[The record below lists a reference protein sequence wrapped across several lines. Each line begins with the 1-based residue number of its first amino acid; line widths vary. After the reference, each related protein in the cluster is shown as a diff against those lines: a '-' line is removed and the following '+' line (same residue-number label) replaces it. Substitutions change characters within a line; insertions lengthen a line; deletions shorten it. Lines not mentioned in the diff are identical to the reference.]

1 MWWLYLDESG
11 DLGFDFITKKPSNFF
26 TIAILLVE
34 GHENNRALSNATQTT
49 IRRKL
54 SKRPHAEL
62 KGSHTDLAVKRYWF
76 QRVQPIPFQVYA
88 LTLNKRRVY
97 PELQGRKDRLYNY
110 VARQVMDRLPIEQA
124 QTRVQLVA
132 DRCKSKKEIA
142 DFNGYLFTQLQGR
155 LNPKVPLDFSH
166 LASHASS
173 GLQAVDLFAWGIFRK
188 YEKGDREWLDVFGEK
203 VKCEERYL

>member
-34 GHENNRALSNATQTT
+34 SHEHNRALIKATQTT

-54 SKRPHAEL
+54 SSRPHAEL
-62 KGSHTDLAVKRYWF
+62 KGSHTALAVKRYWF

-97 PELQGRKDRLYNY
+97 DYLRVKKDRLYNFL
-110 VARQVMDRLPIEQA
+110 ARKVMDRLPVERA
-124 QTRVQLVA
+124 ETRVQFVV
-132 DRCKSKKEIA
+132 DRCKNKKEIA
-142 DFNGYLFTQLQGR
+142 DFNRYLFKALQGR
-155 LNPKVPLDFSH
+155 LDPKVPLDFSH
-166 LASHASS
+166 LTSHENS
-173 GLQAVDLFAWGIFRK
+173 GLQVVDLFTWGIFRK
-188 YEKGDREWLDVFGEK
+188 YERGDREWFDVFLEK
-203 VKCEERYL
+203 VECEEPYL

>member
-34 GHENNRALSNATQTT
+34 GHENNRALIKATQTT

-54 SKRPHAEL
+54 SKQPHGEL
-62 KGSHTDLAVKRYWF
+62 KGSHTALSVKQYWF

-155 LNPKVPLDFSH
+155 LNPKVPLDFRH
-166 LASHASS
+166 
-173 GLQAVDLFAWGIFRK
+173 
-188 YEKGDREWLDVFGEK
+188 
-203 VKCEERYL
+203 C